1 MELKTVLAVLGEHGL
16 EGRRLRSSNLIAA
29 GIAGAAG
36 FTALRLLSAMR
47 LRRFA
52 RPPMRLAG
60 PEHMSDPPRRW
71 SAAEETSDDV
81 FPAKFPPVLY

>member
-1 MELKTVLAVLGEHGL
+1 MLEVHGEHGQ
-16 EGRRLRSSNLIAA
+16 EGRRLRGSNLIVA

-47 LRRFA
+47 MRRFA

-60 PEHMSDPPRRW
+60 PEHVSDPPRRW
-71 SAAEETSDDV
+71 SAAEETSDDA
-81 FPAKFPPVLY
+81 FPAKIPPVL